1 MSTNRKTIEIDATG
15 QAPGRL
21 ATKIATLLIGK
32 HKVKYTPNLD
42 LGDKVVITNCEK
54 IVFTGKKIDQKLY
67 RHHSNH
73 PGGLKER
80 PAKIVMTAKPE
91 DIIKLAVIKML
102 PKNKLR
108 DQRMNRLCF
117 KKQ

>member
-21 ATKIATLLIGK
+21 ASKIATYLMGK
-32 HKVKYTPNLD
+32 HKVKYTPNID
-42 LGDKVVITNCEK
+42 FGDKVVITNCDK
-54 IVFTGKKIDQKLY
+54 IVFTGKKLDQKLY

-73 PGGLKER
+73 PGGLKEKQ
-80 PAKIVMTAKPE
+80 AKTQMAESPE
-91 DIIKLAVIKML
+91 ELIRLTVAKML

-108 DQRMNRLCF
+108 DQRMIRLHF
-117 KKQ
+117 KKS